1 MCCDALCLQQRR
13 GLQYLLRALS
23 SGSDRTVT
31 KIYESLVL
39 LAQAASPAQLAGL
52 LQHIL
57 RCMRQGCLGAARL
70 TWAIS
75 QMQHGQQVLKLH
87 VHQLLQMLQQQGPC
101 QAAAAAALWHVA
113 ESHGGGQALAGHDLM
128 PLLRAMLLGG
138 EVAVMA
144 ACIVCYLTLTEAAL
158 HQLIPHVPD
167 LLQATH
173 EQQPAPVVSMAIRSI
188 YCISTTGG
196 AAGQQEVLCN
206 IPGMLR
212 VMQQSKHPD
221 AAAVAGNAVLTLL
234 HTDAGK
240 AVFGQQQH
248 IDALLVV
255 LQRRTPAMVHAARAL
270 AHIAAASEEGK
281 ATLLQPQRLE
291 VLHETHTLLPALE
304 ALSSHQ
310 AAYEAFAPL
319 FWVLVAAGTMQ
330 VVPSFLGKLV
340 AAMRHAHLTMP
351 CFDALTHMTSFRAG
365 LLALAPYLSSIRQAL
380 AACLRDE
387 RFIINQAALEQY
399 LAWMTGKIFGHL
411 LLLAS
416 QFCGALLRMNHQ
428 CFVQNDR
435 ASCGD
440 FNIYI
445 DHHRL

>member
-1 MCCDALCLQQRR
+1 MCCRALCLQQRR

-23 SGSDRTVT
+23 SGGDRTVT

-39 LAQAASPAQLAGL
+39 LAQAASPTQLAGL
-52 LQHIL
+52 LQHVL

-75 QMQHGQQVLKLH
+75 QMQHGQHVLKLH

-113 ESHGGGQALAGHDLM
+113 ESPGGGQALAEHDLM

-167 LLQATH
+167 LLQATQ

-196 AAGQQEVLCN
+196 AAGQQEVLRN
-206 IPGMLR
+206 IQGMLR
-212 VMQQSKHPD
+212 VMQQSRHPD

-234 HTDAGK
+234 HSDAGK
-240 AVFGQQQH
+240 AVFGEEQH

-270 AHIAAASEEGK
+270 AHIAAASEAGK
-281 ATLLQPQRLE
+281 AALLQPQRLK
-291 VLHETHTLLPALE
+291 VLHETHTLLPALQG
-304 ALSSHQ
+304 LSSHQ

-330 VVPSFLGKLV
+330 VTSLTLGV
-340 AAMRHAHLTMP
+340 
-351 CFDALTHMTSFRAG
+351 FTSIWA
-365 LLALAPYLSSIRQAL
+365 
-380 AACLRDE
+380 
-387 RFIINQAALEQY
+387 
-399 LAWMTGKIFGHL
+399 
-411 LLLAS
+411 
-416 QFCGALLRMNHQ
+416 
-428 CFVQNDR
+428 
-435 ASCGD
+435 
-440 FNIYI
+440 
-445 DHHRL
+445 